1 MNLPDFSS
9 SSVLVVGDI
18 MLDTYWYGDVVRVS
32 PEAPVP
38 VTKVSREE
46 VRIGGAGNVAIN
58 ASSLGTSTTFLGVV
72 GDDEEASTM
81 HSILSEYCVEPLL
94 LKDTRI
100 KSINKLRVISRN
112 QQLIRIDFEDTD
124 FPFDKQNFLLRFKN
138 ALVNC
143 NTVVISDYAKSS
155 MSLANQ
161 LIDLCNKNCIPQL

>member
-1 MNLPDFSS
+1 MNFPDFSS
-9 SSVLVVGDI
+9 SSILVVGDI

-58 ASSLGTSTTFLGVV
+58 ASSLGASTTFLGIV

-81 HSILSEYCVEPLL
+81 HSILSQYSVEPLL

-124 FPFDKQNFLLRFKN
+124 FPFDKQTFLLRFKK
-138 ALVNC
+138 ALDNC
-143 NTVVISDYAKSS
+143 KY
-155 MSLANQ
+155 
-161 LIDLCNKNCIPQL
+161 CCHF